1 MEKTGYGSTFI
12 IKPTSHSA
20 VLAEPEKIEELLLLF
35 EQVAREQGWQPGEQL
50 RAYGSHSIYFALM
63 MGGQVCGG
71 LHLVLGGNG
80 TALPCLSVWPELEL
94 GGRANVADI
103 ALLALEP
110 SCRGMQALFWPLCV
124 EMWRCCRSRGIVQLW
139 AEVTPA
145 NLRRYRRLGW
155 PLRAAGPL
163 RLHWNELCYPC
174 CMSVQDVVDA
184 LFVKA
189 QTSGRHR
196 HILEQAFRTED
207 APQVFPLQASML
219 QAVMPQV
226 SVLTAEGGSA

>member
-1 MEKTGYGSTFI
+1 MFI
-12 IKPTSHSA
+12 IKPTCHSA
-20 VLAEPEKIEELLLLF
+20 VLAEPEEIEELLLLF
-35 EQVAREQGWQPGEQL
+35 ERIAREQGWQPGEQL
-50 RAYGSHSIYFALM
+50 RAYSSHSVYFALKVE
-63 MGGQVCGG
+63 GQVCGG

-94 GGRANVADI
+94 GGRADVADI

-110 SCRGMQALFWPLCV
+110 SFRGMQALFWPLCV
-124 EMWRCCRSRGIVQLW
+124 EMWRCCRSRGITQLR

-174 CMSVQDVVDA
+174 CMSVQDVADA
-184 LFVKA
+184 IAAKA
-189 QTSGRHR
+189 RTSTHYR
-196 HILEQAFRTED
+196 HILEQAFRPED
-207 APQVFPLQASML
+207 VPQTFLLQASML
-219 QAVMPQV
+219 QV
-226 SVLTAEGGSA
+226 SVLTAEGSPA

>member
-1 MEKTGYGSTFI
+1 MFI

-20 VLAEPEKIEELLLLF
+20 VLAEPEEIEELLLLF
-35 EQVAREQGWQPGEQL
+35 ERVVREQNWQPGEQL
-50 RAYGSHSIYFALM
+50 RAYGSHSVHFALTT
-63 MGGQVCGG
+63 GSQVCGG

-94 GGRANVADI
+94 GGRADVADI

-110 SCRGMQALFWPLCV
+110 SCRGMQVLFWPLCV

-155 PLRAAGPL
+155 PLSAAGPL
-163 RLHWNELCYPC
+163 RLHWNEPCYPC
-174 CMSVQDVVDA
+174 CMSVQDVADA
-184 LFVKA
+184 IAAKA
-189 QTSGRHR
+189 RTSTRYR
-196 HILEQAFRTED
+196 HILEQAFRPED
-207 APQVFPLQASML
+207 VTQAFSLQAP
-219 QAVMPQV
+219 MPQV
-226 SVLTAEGGSA
+226 SVPTAEGGPA